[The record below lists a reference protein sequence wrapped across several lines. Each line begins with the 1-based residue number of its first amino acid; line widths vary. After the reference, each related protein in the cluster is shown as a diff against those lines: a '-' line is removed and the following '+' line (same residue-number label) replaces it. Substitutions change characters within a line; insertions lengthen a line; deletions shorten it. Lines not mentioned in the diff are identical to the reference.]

1 MASSAPPPRQPPAG
15 WYPDPNGSG
24 LRWWDGEQWTESV
37 SDPQPPAESQPP
49 LGRPEDDQTRADD
62 PTASG
67 SGGRA
72 RAVLLIVAGFVVV
85 AGIVLAAKSISSGDG
100 GAAYAECNRD
110 VQPVFSAMQDL
121 GSHLDV
127 GVVQRD
133 YAAEVGDVNATY
145 DRLEAKHPA
154 TPCQPVV
161 RALGEAMDAYSEAS
175 SEWNECIFSEE
186 EECAEVS
193 VPEFWAEARVA
204 IAKGKKL
211 LNSLADGPDAV
222 AAAAADEAQ
231 AAADELA
238 EQQLFTAEVV
248 IETYSVD
255 HGGSY
260 ADATVASLQH
270 IEPTVPDNLEVE
282 STSST
287 YTISVPSEGGN
298 WFAIS
303 NEEGPLSY
311 TCGEQGKGACP
322 TSGEW
327 E

>member
-1 MASSAPPPRQPPAG
+1 MASSAPPPQQPPAG

-49 LGRPEDDQTRADD
+49 PGRGEDD

-67 SGGRA
+67 SRGRA
-72 RAVLLIVAGFVVV
+72 RAVLLIAAGLLVV
-85 AGIVLAAKSISSGDG
+85 AGIVLAAKSISGGNGD
-100 GAAYAECNRD
+100 AAYAECNRD
-110 VQPVFSAMQDL
+110 AQPVFSAMQDL

-161 RALGEAMDAYSEAS
+161 RALGEAMDAYTEAS

-186 EECAEVS
+186 EECGEAS
-193 VPEFWAEARVA
+193 VQELWSKADVA

-211 LNSLADGPDAV
+211 LNSLGNGPDAV
-222 AAAAADEAQ
+222 AAAASDEAQ

-238 EQQLFTAEVV
+238 KRQLFTAQVV
-248 IETYSVD
+248 IETYSTV
-255 HGGSY
+255 HEGSY
-260 ADATVASLQH
+260 ANATVASLQS

-287 YTISVPSEGGN
+287 YTISVPSEGGD
-298 WFAIS
+298 WFAVS
-303 NEEGPLSY
+303 NEEGPLAY
-311 TCGEQGKGACP
+311 TCGVRGKGACP
-322 TSGEW
+322 ANGEW
-327 E
+327 K